1 MSFNYLG
8 RYDAGGDPDVFA
20 GMLPV
25 DDDRSTAEE
34 RPHVLDFLSRVVDGR
49 LEVQLQF
56 STALHDTA
64 AMRRLVTAYRDALS
78 EAVAYCLS
86 EGVGGRSPSDF
97 PLVALDQA
105 AVDRVVGT
113 GEGIA
118 DVV

>member
-1 MSFNYLG
+1 GHELVDPAQVSFNYLG

-25 DDDRSTAEE
+25 EGDHAPEDA
-34 RPHVLDFLSRVVDGR
+34 RPHVWDVVSRVADGR
-49 LEVQLQF
+49 LLIDLHY
-56 STALHDTA
+56 STAVHEPA
-64 AMRRLVTAYRDALS
+64 EARRFAESYRDALS

-105 AVDRVVGT
+105 
-113 GEGIA
+113 
-118 DVV
+118 